1 MKRTLDFSVC
11 EEGKA
16 RLDALCPFP
25 PETLKSLRE
34 YYRVG
39 LTYTSNAIEGNS
51 LTESE
56 TKVVIEDGLTVKGKP
71 LRDVYE
77 AVGHAQAYDHIHDLV
92 SHAPLT
98 EDDILGL
105 HAMFY
110 RQIDPSQAGCYR
122 TIQVFISGSRHRLP
136 VPTDVS
142 VLMKDFMAWFNANEK
157 TLHPVEFAARVHQ
170 RFVFIHPFVDGN
182 GRLSRLLMNLALL
195 RAGYTIAIIPPVL
208 RGDYI
213 AALEKAH
220 ADTLPFIDFIK
231 DRVIETQNDILRM
244 FGLSGGV
251 NASGGGVNGGVN
263 ESGGGANGGLDRVLA
278 FVRQSPGLNAKQI
291 SRQLE
296 IPKRTLE
303 RYMQRLVFD
312 KRIEFRGAAKNGG
325 YFIRDR

>member
-1 MKRTLDFSVC
+1 MRKTLDFSGC
-11 EEGKA
+11 DEGKT
-16 RLDALCPFP
+16 RLDGLRPFP

-56 TKVVIEDGLTVKGKP
+56 TKVVIEEGLTVKGKP

-77 AVGHAQAYDHIHDLV
+77 AVGHAQAYDRIQELV
-92 SHAPLT
+92 KDVPLT
-98 EDDILGL
+98 ENDILGL
-105 HAMFY
+105 HEMFY
-110 RQIDPSQAGCYR
+110 RQIDSLQAGCYR
-122 TIQVFISGSRHRLP
+122 TVQVFISGSRYRLP
-136 VPTDVS
+136 VPADVP
-142 VLMKDFMAWFNANEK
+142 VLMKDFVEWFNVNEK
-157 TLHPVEFAARVHQ
+157 QLHPVEFASRVHQ

-208 RGDYI
+208 RGEYI

-220 ADTLPFIDFIK
+220 TDTFPFIDFIK
-231 DRVIETQNDILRM
+231 NRVIETQNDILRM
-244 FGLSGGV
+244 FGLIGGAIAV
-251 NASGGGVNGGVN
+251 DGGVNGGVKC
-263 ESGGGANGGLDRVLA
+263 ALDRVLE
-278 FVRQSPGLNAKQI
+278 FVRQSPGHNAKQI
-291 SRQLE
+291 SQQLE

-303 RYMQRLVFD
+303 RHLQRLVFD

-325 YFIRDR
+325 YFIV